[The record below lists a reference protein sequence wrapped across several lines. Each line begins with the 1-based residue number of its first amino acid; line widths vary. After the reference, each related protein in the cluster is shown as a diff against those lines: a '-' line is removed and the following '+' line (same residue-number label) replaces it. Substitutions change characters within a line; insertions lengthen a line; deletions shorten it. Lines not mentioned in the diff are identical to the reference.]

1 MRNSFLIVL
10 LLFFIASCHSQTGKN
25 NIDQEA
31 VELNNEAQELVM
43 NAGSSKDSILDAIEL
58 YNKAIQIQPD
68 YYAAYWNKY
77 TALDKLGK
85 NKDGLKT
92 LMDLEKAGVK
102 NPLKEA
108 YLKSIIGVLIER
120 QGDSINAQKKYKQ
133 ADSIYRKVLDTLSK
147 NNPDYWLRQG
157 QRALNLQLLN
167 NSQEV
172 DILLSKMKA
181 EITDSDLVHKAMIQD
196 IATRTRKEI
205 LNR

>member
-1 MRNSFLIVL
+1 MRNAFLFVL
-10 LLFFIASCHSQTGKN
+10 LLFFIAACSSQKGKN
-25 NIDQEA
+25 NIDEEA
-31 VELNNEAQELVM
+31 VELNKEAQDLVI
-43 NAGSSKDSILDAIEL
+43 NGGSSKDSILEAIEL

-77 TALDKLGK
+77 TALDRLGK
-85 NKDGLKT
+85 HKEGLKT
-92 LMDLEKAGVK
+92 LMDLEKAGIK
-102 NPLKEA
+102 NPLQEA

-133 ADSIYRKVLDTLSK
+133 ADNIYRQDLDTLSK

-167 NSQEV
+167 DSQKV
-172 DILLSKMKA
+172 DNLLSKMKA

-205 LNR
+205 IDR

>member
-1 MRNSFLIVL
+1 MRNAFLFVL
-10 LLFFIASCHSQTGKN
+10 LLFFIAACSSQKGKN
-25 NIDQEA
+25 NIDEEA
-31 VELNNEAQELVM
+31 VELNKEAQDLVI
-43 NAGSSKDSILDAIEL
+43 NGGSSKDSILDAIKL

-77 TALDKLGK
+77 TALDRLGK
-85 NKDGLKT
+85 HKEGLKT
-92 LMDLEKAGVK
+92 LMDLEKAGIK
-102 NPLKEA
+102 NPLQEA

-133 ADSIYRKVLDTLSK
+133 ADNIYRQDLDTLSK
-147 NNPDYWLRQG
+147 NNLDYWLRQG

-167 NSQEV
+167 DSPEV
-172 DILLSKMKA
+172 DNLLSKMKA

-205 LNR
+205 IDR